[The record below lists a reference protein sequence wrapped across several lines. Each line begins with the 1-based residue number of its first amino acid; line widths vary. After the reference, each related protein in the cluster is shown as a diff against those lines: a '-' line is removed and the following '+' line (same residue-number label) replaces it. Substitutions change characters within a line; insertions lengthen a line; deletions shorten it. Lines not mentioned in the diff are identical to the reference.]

1 MTSGLWGLIFLC
13 KLGNILI
20 NQITTYSSGILSAL
34 LLLARMPTPR
44 FGRSFKAPD
53 ENGCQKKS
61 VIWLIMAVGAA
72 DEV

>member
-1 MTSGLWGLIFLC
+1 
-13 KLGNILI
+13 
-20 NQITTYSSGILSAL
+20 
-34 LLLARMPTPR
+34 MPTLR

-72 DEV
+72 DEVGGAELMEA

>member
-1 MTSGLWGLIFLC
+1 
-13 KLGNILI
+13 
-20 NQITTYSSGILSAL
+20 
-34 LLLARMPTPR
+34 MPTLR

-72 DEV
+72 DEVGGCRTNGSLMRQSIGKGLRFVGVLALSRLLRDRG